1 MPAHSRDLW
10 TEDCRRGRGAASS
23 GACFLCPQTLDALAA
38 VACMEVLTR
47 DILKPSP
54 QAWLQM
60 VKNLSMPLELLGSKG
75 YLQTCGRMARDAIRE
90 VR

>member
-1 MPAHSRDLW
+1 M
-10 TEDCRRGRGAASS
+10 
-23 GACFLCPQTLDALAA
+23 ACT
-38 VACMEVLTR
+38 EVLTR

-75 YLQTCGRMARDAIRE
+75 YLQSCGRMARDAIRE